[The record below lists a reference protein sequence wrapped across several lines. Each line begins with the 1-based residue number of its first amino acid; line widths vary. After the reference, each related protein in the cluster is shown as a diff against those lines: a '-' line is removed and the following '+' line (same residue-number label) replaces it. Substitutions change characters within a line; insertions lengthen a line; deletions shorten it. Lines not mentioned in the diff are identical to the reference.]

1 MDSQR
6 CIGLEH
12 RCDDTKRRFSFLGFL
27 SLPPLEPRDSP
38 KWLSL
43 KFLENLGRVS
53 FAFSRCEAT
62 FQYNSSKKLQQPCI
76 NCVSQTHGSRP
87 TSKYSSIAQ
96 GASQHPSFTSST
108 NIASP

>member
-1 MDSQR
+1 MTPKEGF
-6 CIGLEH
+6 I
-12 RCDDTKRRFSFLGFL
+12 LGFL

-38 KWLSL
+38 MWLSVE
-43 KFLENLGRVS
+43 FLENLGRVS

-76 NCVSQTHGSRP
+76 NCFSQTHGSRP
-87 TSKYSSIAQ
+87 TSRYSSIAQ